1 MLMLFCINF
10 ERKSMDTKIHS
21 SLHTLQN
28 FILNYFFIVPKML
41 QAINKQKKKKKEKK
55 LGWTNL

>member
-41 QAINKQKKKKKEKK
+41 QAINKQKKKKRKK
-55 LGWTNL
+55 IGLN

>member
-41 QAINKQKKKKKEKK
+41 QAINKQKKKERKKIG
-55 LGWTNL
+55 LN